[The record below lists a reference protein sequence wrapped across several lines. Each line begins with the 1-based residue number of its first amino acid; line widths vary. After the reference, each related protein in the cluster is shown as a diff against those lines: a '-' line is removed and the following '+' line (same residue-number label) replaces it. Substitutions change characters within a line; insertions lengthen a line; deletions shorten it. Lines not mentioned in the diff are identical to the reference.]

1 MPVTKL
7 VLLGLLLL
15 LYFSVVFCNALDNR
29 CWTLGDF
36 NSPVLEQDGD
46 IVIGGL
52 FPMHYIAPEIEH
64 NYSERPQHQ
73 ECSGFDFRA
82 FRWVQTMV
90 FAIEEINSNSSLLPG
105 VTLGYRILDSCDHV
119 HTSLRS
125 TLFLVNG
132 TSSQTKANADD
143 SAKCLS
149 TAPVPAV
156 IGLASSSPTRAVAQ
170 TLGPFGIPLISY
182 FATCTCLTDKKEYP
196 SFLRTVPSDVFQVQ
210 GLVQLVSHF
219 GWRWVGTVG
228 TDDDYSHYGIQAFTE
243 QLERL
248 GGCIAFHH
256 TIPKAPSQAQIHAI
270 LNSLEGSTAQVIIA
284 FATEG
289 QLLELLVEAAHRNLT
304 SRQWVA
310 SEAWVTAKLL
320 TIPELHPVLAGT
332 VGFAFRGITIPGL
345 AEFLLRVTPSPR
357 PESVF
362 TNMFWEELFGCRL
375 GYKDGG
381 DSELSSLCTG
391 SEDLMETENS
401 YTDVS
406 RVRISYN
413 VYKAVYAIAHALH
426 QLLQCGSKE
435 QSSDHICKT
444 ESKFSPWQLLHYLK
458 KVHFTNQFNEKVY
471 FDNNGEPVPLYDII
485 NWQKNDRGTIRF
497 QMVGTYDGSAPHGQP
512 LKIDEGLIQWA
523 GGHTEVPVSLCT
535 PPCPP
540 GSRQTTRPGQ
550 PVCCFDCL
558 PCAEGEISNISG
570 ATECIKCPQY
580 YWPNNERIS
589 CVAGIEEFLSYHEIM
604 GIILI
609 SLSLF
614 GVAVATVITVIFFLF
629 RSTPIVKANNSEMS
643 FLLLL
648 SLKLC
653 FLCSLVFVGRPSPW
667 TCRARQA
674 AFGISFV
681 LCISCILVK
690 TIVVLL
696 AFHSTMPGSISLK
709 LFGPP
714 QQRVFIFCCTTGQVI
729 LCACWLA
736 LAPPYPY
743 KNTSYQG
750 GKIVLEC
757 KDVWPLGFYLVLGYI
772 GLLSC
777 MCFALAFLGRKLP
790 DTFNEAKLI
799 TFSMLIF
806 FAVWISFIPA
816 YNSSPGK
823 YTVAVEIFAILASTF
838 GLLFCIFVPKCYV
851 ILLRPDLNTKKRM
864 TGKMSK

>member
-7 VLLGLLLL
+7 LALGLLLL
-15 LYFSVVFCNALDNR
+15 LYFSIVFCNALDNR

-52 FPMHYIAPEIEH
+52 FPMHYTAPETDH

-82 FRWVQTMV
+82 FRWAQTMV
-90 FAIEEINSNSSLLPG
+90 FAIEEINIDSSLLPG

-132 TSSQTKANADD
+132 TSSQTQANADG

-149 TAPVPAV
+149 SAP
-156 IGLASSSPTRAVAQ
+156 
-170 TLGPFGIPLISY
+170 ISY

-243 QLERL
+243 QLEIL

-256 TIPKAPSQAQIHAI
+256 SIPKAPSQAQIHAI
-270 LNSLEGSTAQVIIA
+270 LNSLESSTAQVIIA
-284 FATEG
+284 FANEG
-289 QLLELLVEAAHRNLT
+289 ELLELLVEAAHRNLT
-304 SRQWVA
+304 RMQWVA

-320 TIPELHPVLAGT
+320 TIPELHPVLDGT
-332 VGFAFRGITIPGL
+332 VGFAFRGTTIPGL
-345 AEFLLRVTPSPR
+345 AEFLLRVRPSPK

-426 QLLQCGSKE
+426 QLLQCGSKK

-444 ESKFSPWQLLHYLK
+444 ESKFSPWQ
-458 KVHFTNQFNEKVY
+458 VIF
-471 FDNNGEPVPLYDII
+471 
-485 NWQKNDRGTIRF
+485 
-497 QMVGTYDGSAPHGQP
+497 M
-512 LKIDEGLIQWA
+512 
-523 GGHTEVPVSLCT
+523 C
-535 PPCPP
+535 
-540 GSRQTTRPGQ
+540 
-550 PVCCFDCL
+550 VCVCVW
-558 PCAEGEISNISG
+558 EISNISG

-580 YWPNNERIS
+580 YWPNNERVS

-614 GVAVATVITVIFFLF
+614 GVAVATVITGIFFLF

-648 SLKLC
+648 SFKLC

-696 AFHSTMPGSISLK
+696 AFRSTMPGSISLK

-851 ILLRPDLNTKKRM
+851 ILLRPDLNTKKGM